1 MEDGSLT
8 PGTMLGAKVDSVSVM
23 DFDYMD
29 ELLLEGCWLETT
41 DGSEFLNPSLS
52 NSAAFF
58 DSSFMWPT
66 PEINH
71 GDSASSPSQKGNQED
86 KQISMLP
93 GNSTLSDIQA
103 RSPAGETAVSVAGW
117 DDNAT
122 DGSELGKRWWIAP
135 SPNPSVE
142 TSVKRRLIK
151 ALECIKDLTK
161 NKDVLIQIW
170 VPVNRGG
177 RRVLTTHD
185 QPFSLDPSSEKLA
198 SYRDISVKYQF
209 SAEEDS
215 KDSVGLPGRV
225 FLGKVPEWTPDVRF
239 FRSDEY
245 PRVNHAQLYDVR
257 GTLALPVFEQ
267 GSRTCLGVIEVV
279 TTSQKIKY
287 RPELESVCKAL
298 ETVDLRS
305 SEVPSIQ
312 NLQACNMS
320 YQAALPEIQKLLRAA
335 CETHRLPLAQTWV
348 PCTQQGKGGCRHSNE
363 NYYQC
368 VSTVDDACCVA
379 DSAIQGFQEACSE
392 HHLLK
397 GQGVAGQAFMTNQP
411 CFSGDVTSYGK
422 TEYPLSHHARM
433 FGLCAAVAIR
443 LRSIY
448 IGTTDFV
455 LEFFLPVNCRD
466 PQEQKKMLNSLS
478 AIIQHVSQ
486 TLRVVTDKELEEETD
501 LPFSEVL
508 VPSDGRSSGEETST
522 VKQSCSE
529 RHSRDN
535 SPWTACLSE
544 VQPSGSNISLSQKDK
559 QKVMLREKSNENRE
573 NQEDYSL
580 RESIKCGRDSTSAEG
595 SFSSAGTSKTGEKR
609 RAKAEKTITLQVLRQ
624 YFAGS
629 LKDAAKSIGVCP
641 TTLKRI
647 CRQHGINRWPS
658 RKIKK
663 VGHSLKKLQR
673 VIDSVEGASG
683 TVQIDSFYKKFPE
696 LASPTLSRTSP
707 LSTLKSSSHPKP
719 AGMQPEGGT
728 FSSQVTAPKSP
739 SPSCSLSS
747 SSSHS
752 CSSGAIAAS
761 EDPVSGENSGNGVL
775 KMVRSN
781 VELHASSPGEQERM
795 PRSQS
800 HKTLAELG
808 SIPPLSRDSSRL
820 SQETDAHRLKVT
832 YGNEI
837 IRLRMSN
844 KWGFKDLLQEIVR
857 RFNIDDIH
865 RFDLKYLDD
874 DSEWVLLTCDDD
886 LEECIAICGS
896 SDNQTIKLLLEVSP
910 RPLGRSSHSSG
921 LS

>member
-1 MEDGSLT
+1 MEDGGLS
-8 PGTMLGAKVDSVSVM
+8 PGTMLGSTVDSFSVM

-29 ELLLEGCWLETT
+29 ELLLEGCWLRTT

-58 DSSFMWPT
+58 DSSYMWPT

-71 GDSASSPSQKGNQED
+71 
-86 KQISMLP
+86 
-93 GNSTLSDIQA
+93 A

-117 DDNAT
+117 ADNAT
-122 DGSELGKRWWIAP
+122 DGSELGKRWWIGP
-135 SPNPSVE
+135 TPNPSVE

-170 VPVNRGG
+170 VPVNRGETYPLNINFLL
-177 RRVLTTHD
+177 RRIPRTH
-185 QPFSLDPSSEKLA
+185 F
-198 SYRDISVKYQF
+198 
-209 SAEEDS
+209 
-215 KDSVGLPGRV
+215 GMPGRV

-257 GTLALPVFEQ
+257 GTLALPVFEH
-267 GSRTCLGVIEVV
+267 GSGTCLGVIEVV

-287 RPELESVCKAL
+287 RPEIESVCKAL
-298 ETVDLRS
+298 EVLIGTLSNSNHRARKSYEPRFRLLILGVLK
-305 SEVPSIQ
+305 VPSIQ

-363 NYYQC
+363 NYYRC
-368 VSTVDDACCVA
+368 VSTVDDACFVA

-422 TEYPLSHHARM
+422 TE
-433 FGLCAAVAIR
+433 
-443 LRSIY
+443 
-448 IGTTDFV
+448 
-455 LEFFLPVNCRD
+455 D

-486 TLRVVTDKELEEETD
+486 TLRVVTDKELLEETD
-501 LPFSEVL
+501 LPFSEVS
-508 VPSDGRSSGEETST
+508 VPSDGRSSGEDTST
-522 VKQSCSE
+522 VKESCSE

-535 SPWTACLSE
+535 SPGLPVSQRSNQVE
-544 VQPSGSNISLSQKDK
+544 VTTLYLKRTNK
-559 QKVMLREKSNENRE
+559 
-573 NQEDYSL
+573 
-580 RESIKCGRDSTSAEG
+580 RDSTSAEG

-673 VIDSVEGASG
+673 VIDSVEVIRNHSAG
-683 TVQIDSFYKKFPE
+683 QY
-696 LASPTLSRTSP
+696 TSA
-707 LSTLKSSSHPKP
+707 PKLR
-719 AGMQPEGGT
+719 
-728 FSSQVTAPKSP
+728 APKSP

-761 EDPVSGENSGNGVL
+761 EDPVSGERNSGNSVL

-781 VELHASSPGEQERM
+781 VELHASSPGEQEIM

-808 SIPPLSRDSSRL
+808 SVPPLSKDSSRL

-910 RPLGRSSHSSG
+910 RPLGRSAHSSG

>member
-1 MEDGSLT
+1 MEDGGLST
-8 PGTMLGAKVDSVSVM
+8 GTMLGATVDSGSFM

-29 ELLLEGCWLETT
+29 ELLFEGCWLETT
-41 DGSEFLNPSLS
+41 DGSVFLNPNQS
-52 NSAAFF
+52 NSSAFF
-58 DSSFMWPT
+58 DSSFMWPS

-71 GDSASSPSQKGNQED
+71 GDSISSPSQKSNRED
-86 KQISMLP
+86 SQISMLP
-93 GNSTLSDIQA
+93 GNSPLSDIQA
-103 RSPAGETAVSVAGW
+103 RSLVGESAVYLAGW
-117 DDNAT
+117 DENAT
-122 DGSELGKRWWIAP
+122 DGSELGARWWIGP
-135 SPNPSVE
+135 TPNPSPE
-142 TSVKRRLIK
+142 TSVKRRLIM

-185 QPFSLDPSSEKLA
+185 QPFSLDPNSERLA

-225 FLGKVPEWTPDVRF
+225 FLGRVPEWTPDVRF

-305 SEVPSIQ
+305 SEVPTIQ
-312 NLQACNMS
+312 NLKACNMS

-348 PCTQQGKGGCRHSNE
+348 PCIQQGKGGCRHSNE
-363 NYYQC
+363 NYHRC

-379 DSAIQGFQEACSE
+379 DFSIQGFQEACSE

-397 GQGVAGQAFMTNQP
+397 GQGVAGQAFMTNEP
-411 CFSGDVTSYGK
+411 CFSSDVTSYGK

-443 LRSIY
+443 LRSMHT
-448 IGTTDFV
+448 GTIDFV
-455 LEFFLPVNCRD
+455 LEFFLPINCRD
-466 PQEQKKMLNSLS
+466 PQEQKTMLTSLS

-486 TLRVVTDKELEEETD
+486 TLRVVTDEELLEETD
-501 LPFSEVL
+501 LPVSDVL

-522 VKQSCSE
+522 VKEACSE
-529 RHSRDN
+529 RHGRDN
-535 SPWTACLSE
+535 SPCTACFSE
-544 VQPSGSNISLSQKDK
+544 VQPSGSNISLSQKEE
-559 QKVMLREKSNENRE
+559 QKVMLREKSSEDRK

-580 RESIKCGRDSTSAEG
+580 RKSIKCGRNSTSAEG
-595 SFSSAGTSKTGEKR
+595 SFSSANTTKTGEKR

-663 VGHSLKKLQR
+663 VDHSLKKLQR
-673 VIDSVEGASG
+673 VISSVEVASG
-683 TVQIDSFYKKFPE
+683 SVQIDSFYKNFPE
-696 LASPTLSRTSP
+696 LASPAFSRTSP
-707 LSTLKSSSHPKP
+707 LSTLKPTSHPEP
-719 AGMQPEGGT
+719 SGMQPEGNT
-728 FSSQVTAPKSP
+728 FSPHDTAPKSH

-761 EDPVSGENSGNGVL
+761 EDPMPGENSGNGVL
-775 KMVRSN
+775 KMVQSN
-781 VELHASSPGEQERM
+781 AELHPSIPGEQEIM

-800 HKTLAELG
+800 HKTLAEPG
-808 SIPPLSRDSSRL
+808 SIRPSAKDSGRL
-820 SQETDAHRLKVT
+820 SQETDGHRLKVR

-837 IRLRMSN
+837 IRLRMPD
-844 KWGFKDLLQEIVR
+844 KWGFRDLLQEIVR

-886 LEECIAICGS
+886 LEECIDICGS
-896 SDNQTIKLLLEVSP
+896 SDNQIIKLLLEVSP
-910 RPLGRSSHSSG
+910 RPAGRSSHSSG
-921 LS
+921 LA